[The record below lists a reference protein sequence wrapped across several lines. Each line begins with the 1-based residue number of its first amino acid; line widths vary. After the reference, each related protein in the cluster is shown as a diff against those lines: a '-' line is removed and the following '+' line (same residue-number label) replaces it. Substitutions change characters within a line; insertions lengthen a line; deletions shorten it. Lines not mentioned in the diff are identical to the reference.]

1 MLIKLRCKSCFA
13 KVSADDDLI
22 GKDVNC
28 PNCNFKFTLPK
39 PQFGFGKILGGYEIE
54 QWLGSGA
61 MGEVYLA
68 RQVSMN
74 RPVALKVIKHDI
86 STDREVVDRFTH
98 EAQVLASLNHPYIVP
113 AFDAG
118 HTDDCYYMAMGYVD
132 GETLEDRLKRHGRM
146 EETEVIDLAFKVA
159 DALKYAWTEFKLLHR
174 DIKPANIMLDK
185 MGEIKI
191 MDMGI
196 AKNTTDDGGLTKVG
210 LVVGT
215 PFYMSPEQA
224 QASTG
229 IDFRSDI
236 YALAASMYH
245 LLTGTLPFQGPN
257 VMAILAKKV
266 NFPLVPANEINP
278 DISQETSDIIAR
290 LLSYKVDDRLDTFDE
305 FYEMLN
311 KAKRAALAA
320 KNEKREN
327 EDRTVHMQVPDKVLE
342 HIAKSKSNHRLKK
355 QKVKSE
361 SKGKV
366 IIGVLIVLCLFLTV
380 ALALVDGKKDGQPEN
395 VEEKDKIVETPKD
408 SGNTDKKPI
417 TEFSSENDKKP
428 EVNNNDVKYA
438 TFQEFID
445 KNQVLAWKS
454 SREDS
459 ERKKLV
465 ENGSAS
471 VGYIGEMNL
480 RQGMF
485 TFTEQV
491 MSGVKKIQEQNKFT
505 FFITFRSK
513 DYTQKGCIASLGR
526 SEDQADLTIT
536 QDGEEIYLT
545 VRNSTRKLDRIQ
557 IGRMGKLRTAV
568 FVTYDGTILRAYVN
582 GKETASRKGFMLK
595 TSTWDCN
602 MITFG
607 SFKNGAHSFWRGD
620 IYSFSVFKDA
630 LSKEALEDILR
641 KLTEGMRKFG
651 RKPPK

>member
-146 EETEVIDLAFKVA
+146 DEGEVIDLAFKVA

-278 DISQETSDIIAR
+278 DISQETSDMIAR
-290 LLSYKVDDRLDTFDE
+290 LLSYKVDDRLDSFEE

-311 KAKRAALAA
+311 KAKKAAQAA
-320 KNEKREN
+320 KNLKRQNDE
-327 EDRTVHMQVPDKVLE
+327 RTVHMQVPDKVLE

-361 SKGKV
+361 SKGKAV
-366 IIGVLIVLCLFLTV
+366 IGVLIVLCLFLTV
-380 ALALVDGKKDGQPEN
+380 ALALVDGKKNNDPASID
-395 VEEKDKIVETPKD
+395 EKDKVVETPKD
-408 SGNTDKKPI
+408 SGGSEKKPI
-417 TEFSSENDKKP
+417 TEFGSENDQKT
-428 EVNNNDVKYA
+428 ENNEAKYA

-445 KNQVLAWKS
+445 KNQILNWKA
-454 SREDS
+454 SREDA

-485 TFTEQV
+485 TFTNEIL
-491 MSGVKKIQEQNKFT
+491 SGVKKIQEQNKFT
-505 FFITFRSK
+505 IFTTFRSK
-513 DYTQKGCIASLGR
+513 DYTQKGCITSLGR

-536 QDGEEIYLT
+536 QDGEQIYLT
-545 VRNSTRKLDRIQ
+545 VRNASKKLDRIQ
-557 IGRMGKLRTAV
+557 IGKLGKLRTAV
-568 FVTYDGTILRAYVN
+568 FITYDGNVLRAYVN
-582 GKETASRKGFMLK
+582 GKETTSRKGFMLK
-595 TSTWDCN
+595 TAKWECDTL
-602 MITFG
+602 TFG
-607 SFKNGAHSFWRGD
+607 SYKNGAHSFWRGD
-620 IYSFSVFKDA
+620 IYSFAIFKDA
-630 LSKEALEDILR
+630 LSREALEDILR
-641 KLTEGMRKFG
+641 KLADGMRKFG
-651 RKPPK
+651 RKPLK